1 MKKIFFLVAFLSA
14 SIMSFAYTTAPGAW
28 IGTTD
33 AAYANQFKWSEV
45 EGVATPTDVVNIQK
59 PGFATEIGIYVTFA
73 DAAFNAVYFN
83 GVLVANET
91 QYKQDGAGAVF
102 YLSALTAKNTEIL
115 IKNGETVRF
124 GLNVYNDKGETGEL
138 DSDINSEYCG
148 EVMSSGNTTAAFTWE
163 TKADGSVVITISE
176 ALGGN
181 DAATHFRGN
190 GISID
195 KFTVGDTNEPAATYF
210 DHSCAGNKVT
220 LTPKA
225 GVVAPVFG
233 TKIHVNAIIEYATSM
248 EGNAWPTLQFEY
260 TYGGVCKITP
270 ELTKIVLSAS
280 AVYAQV
286 GETITLTAQGKD
298 QLNHDIDAD
307 ITLSISPASAGTLS
321 AGVLT
326 LAQTGVVTVTAQS
339 GEITKEIEVYC
350 VPSANLALSKLCEGG
365 YYDNNPAE
373 SFDKANDGDTNTAW
387 VTYADRPATEEWWY
401 VDLGDKYTLFAI
413 DVVWGDPASKKY
425 ILQVRDD
432 APSDSNKANDEAWET
447 VLNDV
452 PAGNNSEQFN
462 VVNAAGRYVRLRS
475 LEKTANFL
483 RLKEVRIFGTEYVA
497 TDDDEAPVLVSAEL
511 DSKTGTSVV
520 IAVAATDN
528 NGVTKYHVVESAH
541 SIDRKIT
548 PVEGKITIDG
558 LEGGTTYNFAISA
571 LDAALNESN
580 TIQVQVTTDAYYFA
594 PQAAAPAPTWPAAQ
608 VKAIYSPTY
617 EADCNF
623 QDWGSGTAY
632 AQEEYGKKY
641 AVPATGYFGT
651 DGFSLNVM
659 TMEKLHYDIWIE
671 EDASLRIVPICRNAA
686 DNGNE
691 TEYGEFVNLK
701 GQQWN
706 SIDLALNEGEFAK
719 ATNWSN
725 VYQVK
730 IDNAAN
736 LTFWVGN
743 AYFYRTTAL
752 EDNEAPKN
760 VKGEM
765 TQAGYFSVTLALSAD
780 DNMGVVNFS
789 VKNGE
794 TEVATGAGAAGAKV
808 NVVVPGLLP
817 DTEYTFSVVAKDEKG
832 NAAEAVTISAKT
844 LEAPAPAPA
853 PDFTGKEAVAVFCDA
868 LQGMPAIN
876 IGGWGQSTAV
886 TSGELA
892 AGDHVQY
899 FTNMNYLGW
908 EFTPAVNAAGMEYLH
923 VDFYTTGMEKVS
935 VTPISPGHEGVYV
948 VSLKKNEWNSV
959 DVPLSAYDGK
969 EIDWSNIFQ
978 MKFFDAAPAGGD
990 LFVDNVYF
998 YKLTDTTAVEN
1009 VEDIQGDHVQATKVL
1024 RNGML
1029 LIERGNVRY
1038 TVTGQIIR

>member
-1 MKKIFFLVAFLSA
+1 
-14 SIMSFAYTTAPGAW
+14 MSFAYTTAPGAW

-83 GVLVANET
+83 GVLVANGT

-233 TKIHVNAIIEYATSM
+233 TKIHVNAIIEYTTSKDN
-248 EGNAWPTLQFEY
+248 NAWPTLQFEY

-307 ITLSISPASAGTLS
+307 ITLSISPASAGTIS

-326 LAQTGVVTVTAQS
+326 LAQPGVVTVTAQS

-432 APSDSNKANDEAWET
+432 APSDSNKADDEAWET

-497 TDDDEAPVLVSAEL
+497 TDDDEAPVLVSATL

-520 IAVAATDN
+520 IAVTATDN
-528 NGVTKYHVVESAH
+528 NGVTKYHVVESTH

-580 TIQVQVTTDAYYFA
+580 TIQVQVTTDAYYTA
-594 PQAAAPAPTWPAAQ
+594 PQAAAPAPAWPAAQ

-617 EADCNF
+617 NADCNF

-641 AVPATGYFGT
+641 VLANGGYFGV
-651 DGFSLNVM
+651 DGFSINAM

-671 EDASLRIVPICRNAA
+671 KDASLRIVPICHKS
-686 DNGNE
+686 DNSGNE
-691 TEYGEFVNLK
+691 PEIGEFVNLK

-706 SIDLALNEGEFAK
+706 SIDLTLSEGEFAK
-719 ATNWSN
+719 VTNWGN

-808 NVVVPGLLP
+808 NVVVPDLLP

-832 NAAEAVTISAKT
+832 NAAEAVTVSAKT

-892 AGDHVQY
+892 ARDHVQY

-908 EFTPAVNAAGMEYLH
+908 EFAPAVNAAGMEYLH

-1009 VEDIQGDHVQATKVL
+1009 VEDVQGDHVQATKVL